1 VLVDILTLNA
11 KVGADLD
18 GRWSSLV
25 ARVRDFEPAIVM
37 LQEVPHL
44 AAPAAAENAR
54 AALGMDLYV
63 APSRMFNT
71 AIAWNPRIL
80 ELKDTEDRYGT
91 SDLHHGYALAKFT
104 PLGTAV
110 RWPAPLTA
118 ISSHLPPFSAT
129 AGAEEAKIL
138 VNRAWRYNGIGI
150 SGAPAG
156 SFGAQVA
163 A

>member
-1 VLVDILTLNA
+1 VDLLTLNA
-11 KVGADLD
+11 KVGENLD
-18 GRWSSLV
+18 RRWSSLA
-25 ARVRDFEPAIVM
+25 ARVRDFEPTVLV

-44 AAPAAAENAR
+44 AAHAAAEAAR
-54 AALGMDLYV
+54 TALGMELHV

-80 ELKDTEDRYGT
+80 ELKDTEDRYST
-91 SDLHHGYALAKFT
+91 SDLHHGYALAQFM

-138 VNRAWRYNGIGI
+138 VNRAWRYDGIGI
-150 SGAPAG
+150 TGVPAG
-156 SFGAQVA
+156 SFEPVLA